1 LRLRPRDLAKLG
13 QLVADEG
20 RWNGKQLVPAWWIV
34 ESTKPHVNAEG
45 PAAMYYGYQWWLGRS
60 LLSGHEFTWTA
71 GYGSGGQRLFI
82 VPGLD
87 LVVVVN
93 AFNFRHYISN
103 ALLDRFVM
111 PAVTDYPPLSA

>member
-1 LRLRPRDLAKLG
+1 MAI
-13 QLVADEG
+13 
-20 RWNGKQLVPAWWIV
+20 NG
-34 ESTKPHVNAEG
+34 G
-45 PAAMYYGYQWWLGRS
+45 FGRS
-60 LLSGHEFTWTA
+60 QPNGHEFTWTA

-103 ALLDRFVM
+103 AILNRFVM
-111 PAVTDYPPLSA
+111 PAVTDYLPLLHDGLELVEVRSGPYPDIPHR